1 MTSFKE
7 YVNIQNS
14 LKRLSYKSFLDVSK
28 DNVWIQ
34 LELSLLFD
42 GRFYG
47 AEYLQECE
55 EYATTLLYFPYKP
68 KYDLKPKS
76 DSH

>member
-1 MTSFKE
+1 MTNAFKD

-47 AEYLQECE
+47 AEIIE
-55 EYATTLLYFPYKP
+55 
-68 KYDLKPKS
+68 DLNEPS
-76 DSH
+76 

>member
-28 DNVWIQ
+28 DWIQ

-42 GRFYG
+42 GRHYD
-47 AEYLQECE
+47 AEFMED
-55 EYATTLLYFPYKP
+55 PI
-68 KYDLKPKS
+68 
-76 DSH
+76 